1 MRSVIKL
8 IGLLALF
15 IFPPLLVNYF
25 LISMDINGNTAM
37 IISQFGVIGISLAII
52 LIYLKGKKAYEAKT
66 LMLIDQARDI
76 EALKTLRDKRISYDS
91 KAAITKEIL
100 LRDFSEDEAA
110 KLKKYTNKVADMDHY
125 YAGYIKNA
133 DPSLREEYKIRRDNF
148 NKKYKHKRWAYLDL
162 RENIKMSLKW
172 MVGFFVILTL
182 AGLIQKYNTNK
193 DLYVMVYMVQ
203 MVLGTGFLINTI
215 IWLSRSLKSYW
226 DKDFL

>member
-15 IFPPLLVNYF
+15 IFPPLLVNDF

-52 LIYLKGKKAYEAKT
+52 LIYLKGKKVYEAKT
-66 LMLIDQARDI
+66 LMLIGEARDI
-76 EALKTLRDKRISYDS
+76 NDLKTLRDKRISYDS

-100 LRDFSEDEAA
+100 LIDFSGDEAA

-125 YAGYIKNA
+125 YSGYIKNA

>member
-91 KAAITKEIL
+91 KATITKEIL

-125 YAGYIKNA
+125 YSGYIKNA

>member
-91 KAAITKEIL
+91 KATITMEIL